1 MSRFFCI
8 EMEDGVN
15 KPERIMTRREK
26 SKEAA
31 ARGKK
36 VTLWRRLKTVSIIVH
51 IITLT
56 STIQQASSLASGP
69 QQATVC
75 RLKKR

>member
-36 VTLWRRLKTVSIIVH
+36 VTLWRRLKTVSIIV
-51 IITLT
+51 
-56 STIQQASSLASGP
+56 
-69 QQATVC
+69 
-75 RLKKR
+75 RLF